1 MNNDDNRQQTSS
13 NEQGQQ
19 NTAKR
24 SNKIKDPADWTTG
37 DEPMT
42 GAQQSYIQTLSG
54 GQADMKM
61 TKAEA
66 AQYIDEHKNR
76 QQGRGSQ
83 EGGSSNAIKDPENW
97 ATGGEEMTDAQ
108 RSYLKTLADEAGE
121 NVDENLSKAEASK
134 HIDELQ
140 QKTGRGAG

>member
-1 MNNDDNRQQTSS
+1 MNNDDNKQQS
-13 NEQGQQ
+13 NEQSQQ
-19 NTAKR
+19 SSAKG

-54 GQADMKM
+54 GQADMNM

-66 AQYIDEHKNR
+66 ARYIDEHKNR
-76 QQGRGSQ
+76 QQGSGNQ

-97 ATGGEEMTDAQ
+97 VTGGEEMTDAQ
-108 RSYLKTLADEAGE
+108 RSYIKTLADEAGE

-134 HIDELQ
+134 HIEELQ